1 MSAHIGGQ
9 RGRGSRPLLPIPGVH
24 VTKFRDDLTPADLPG
39 PRVAGHLRPGA
50 ALPPE
55 RAAFLSVA
63 AAARLLCISEM
74 TLYRAIR
81 DDQFPAVRIRGRLII
96 PSRVID
102 AMIEDSIDRN
112 GVVDAAGRTA
122 PISPTSPT

>member
-1 MSAHIGGQ
+1 L
-9 RGRGSRPLLPIPGVH
+9 PPIPGVH
-24 VTKFRDDLTPADLPG
+24 VTEFRDDVNPADVLG
-39 PRVAGHLRPGA
+39 PRRSGECGPGA
-50 ALPPE
+50 ALPPQ
-55 RAAFLSVA
+55 RATFLTVA
-63 AAARLLCISEM
+63 AAARLMCISEM

-112 GVVDAAGRTA
+112 GVVDAAGRT
-122 PISPTSPT
+122 SPNTT